1 MSAAINGALHT
12 YGSNLSFLPAVK
24 NTHRRNRPASHAVH
38 RLSFDE
44 LALPHVQKILRVV
57 HRITRNREDA
67 EDAMQ
72 DAFLQALAHFQDF
85 DGRSAFATWLT
96 RIAINSSL
104 MILRKRRNAKAV
116 SLNDGNDSE
125 ESTVIREVR
134 DPVSDVEEQF
144 LQKERETALR
154 EAIQML
160 RPSLRKVVELAQ
172 LGERSIRETAEML
185 DLSVSAA
192 KARLFHARRSLKKA
206 QTLQRFRKPVTR
218 RR

>member
-104 MILRKRRNAKAV
+104 MILRKRRNARTV
-116 SLNDGNDSE
+116 SLNGANDFE
-125 ESTVIREVR
+125 ESPVFQEIR
-134 DPVSDVEEQF
+134 DTAAGAEEQF
-144 LQKERETALR
+144 LQKERKTALR
-154 EAIQML
+154 EAIRTL
-160 RPSLRKVVELAQ
+160 RPSLRDAVELVL

-192 KARLFHARRSLKKA
+192 KARLFHARRFLKKA
-206 QTLQRFRKPVTR
+206 KTLEAFRTAAAK
-218 RR
+218 

>member
-1 MSAAINGALHT
+1 MSAATNGALHT

-72 DAFLQALAHFQDF
+72 DAFLQALVHFQDF
-85 DGRSAFATWLT
+85 DGRSIFATWLT

-104 MILRKRRNAKAV
+104 MILRKRRNARTV
-116 SLNDGNDSE
+116 SLDGASDSE
-125 ESTVIREVR
+125 ESQVFQKLR
-134 DPVSDVEEQF
+134 DPGSDAEQQF

-154 EAIQML
+154 EAIQTL
-160 RPSLRKVVELAQ
+160 RPSLRNVVELVL
-172 LGERSIRETAEML
+172 LGERSVRETAEVL

-206 QTLQRFRKPVTR
+206 KTLTRFRRASAK
-218 RR
+218 

>member
-12 YGSNLSFLPAVK
+12 YGANLAFLPAVK
-24 NTHRRNRPASHAVH
+24 NTLRRNRPASHAVH

-67 EDAMQ
+67 EDATQ
-72 DAFLQALAHFQDF
+72 DAFVQALAHFQDF

-104 MILRKRRNAKAV
+104 MILRKRRNARTV
-116 SLNDGNDSE
+116 SLNGANDSE
-125 ESTVIREVR
+125 ESHVFQKIR
-134 DPVSDVEEQF
+134 DTAADAEEQF

-154 EAIQML
+154 EAIQAL
-160 RPSLRKVVELAQ
+160 RPSLRNVVELVL
-172 LGERSIRETAEML
+172 LGERSLRETAEVL

-192 KARLFHARRSLKKA
+192 KARLFHARRCLKKA
-206 QTLQRFRKPVTR
+206 KTLEGFRTAAAK
-218 RR
+218 

>member
-1 MSAAINGALHT
+1 MSAATNGALHT
-12 YGSNLSFLPAVK
+12 YGSILSFLPAVK
-24 NTHRRNRPASHAVH
+24 NTHRRNRSASQAVH
-38 RLSFDE
+38 RSRFDE

-72 DAFLQALAHFQDF
+72 DAFLQALVHFQDF

-104 MILRKRRNAKAV
+104 MILRKRRNARTI
-116 SLNDGNDSE
+116 SLNGANDSE
-125 ESTVIREVR
+125 ESQVFQKI
-134 DPVSDVEEQF
+134 SDRAADAEQQF
-144 LQKERETALR
+144 LLKERDTALR
-154 EAIQML
+154 EAVQTL
-160 RPSLRKVVELAQ
+160 RPSLRDVVELVL

-206 QTLQRFRKPVTR
+206 QILQKFRRPVTK
-218 RR
+218 

>member
-1 MSAAINGALHT
+1 
-12 YGSNLSFLPAVK
+12 
-24 NTHRRNRPASHAVH
+24 
-38 RLSFDE
+38 LSFDE
-44 LALPHVQKILRVV
+44 LTAPHVRKISRVV

-72 DAFLQALAHFQDF
+72 DALLQALVHFQDF

-104 MILRKRRNAKAV
+104 MILRKRRNARTV
-116 SLNDGNDSE
+116 SLNGANDSE
-125 ESTVIREVR
+125 ESQVFQKIR
-134 DPVSDVEEQF
+134 DTAADAEEQF

-154 EAIQML
+154 EAIQTL
-160 RPSLRKVVELAQ
+160 RPSLRDVVEVVL

-185 DLSVSAA
+185 DLSVAAA

-206 QTLQRFRKPVTR
+206 QTLQRFRRPVTK
-218 RR
+218 

>member
-1 MSAAINGALHT
+1 MSAPMNGALHT

-24 NTHRRNRPASHAVH
+24 NTRRRNRPASHAVH

-57 HRITRNREDA
+57 NRITRNREDA

-72 DAFLQALAHFQDF
+72 DAFLQAFVHFQDF

-104 MILRKRRNAKAV
+104 MILRKRRNARAV
-116 SLNDGNDSE
+116 SLNGANDSE
-125 ESTVIREVR
+125 ESQVFQKIRDTAADAEQ
-134 DPVSDVEEQF
+134 QF
-144 LQKERETALR
+144 LQKERGTALR
-154 EAIQML
+154 EAIQTL
-160 RPSLRKVVELAQ
+160 RPSLRDVVELVL

-206 QTLQRFRKPVTR
+206 KTLEGFRTAAAK
-218 RR
+218 